1 MTGMTASLLR
11 PAAAEFLRIACAVPG
26 LSAPTPCAGY
36 DVRGLLNHLLYWG
49 PWLIAAGRRSGPP
62 VPLGGE
68 AEAALVTDDWRADLE
83 KQTETLVSVFE
94 TPAAWTGMTSLG
106 SASMPSAVVGAMVL
120 GEFVLHGWD
129 LARASGQQLQCAP
142 EAATAVYES
151 AVAMGDQAR
160 SMGVYGPA
168 VEVAADASPLE
179 RALGAAGRD
188 PGWSRPSAG

>member
-1 MTGMTASLLR
+1 MTASLLR
-11 PAAAEFLRIACAVPG
+11 PAAAEFLRIAAAVPD

-49 PWLIAAGRRSGPP
+49 PWLIAAGRRAAPP
-62 VPLGGE
+62 APGGGE
-68 AEAALVTDDWRADLE
+68 TEAALVTDDWLADLS

-94 TPAAWTGMTSLG
+94 PPAAWTGTTSLG

-129 LARASGQQLQCAP
+129 LARASGQSCVFAP

-160 SMGVYGPA
+160 SMGVYGP
-168 VEVAADASPLE
+168 EVAVSGDASALE

-188 PGWSRPSAG
+188 PGWSPSAG

>member
-1 MTGMTASLLR
+1 MTAELLR
-11 PAAAEFLRIACAVPG
+11 PAADEFLRIAGAVHD
-26 LSAPTPCAGY
+26 LTAPTPCAGY

-49 PWLIAAGRRSGPP
+49 PWLIAAGRRSAAPS
-62 VPLGGE
+62 PLGGE
-68 AEAALVTDDWRADLE
+68 ADAALVTDGWRADLE
-83 KQTETLVSVFE
+83 KQTETLVEVFE
-94 TPAAWTGMTSLG
+94 SPSAWTGTTALG
-106 SASMPSAVVGAMVL
+106 SASLPAAVVGVMVL

-129 LARASGQQLQCAP
+129 LARASGQELHCAP

-168 VEVAADASPLE
+168 VAVAADASPLE

-188 PGWSRPSAG
+188 PGWSCPQEG

>member
-1 MTGMTASLLR
+1 MTAALMR
-11 PAAAEFLRIACAVPG
+11 PAAAEFLRIATEVPD

-36 DVRGLLNHLLYWG
+36 DVRGLINHLLYWG
-49 PWLIAAGRRSGPP
+49 PWLIAAGRRLDPP
-62 VPLGGE
+62 APLTGE
-68 AEAALVTDDWRADLE
+68 VEAALVKDDWRADLE

-94 TPAAWTGMTSLG
+94 EPSAWTGTTSLG
-106 SASMPSAVVGAMVL
+106 SAPMPASVVGSMVL

-129 LARASGQQLQCAP
+129 LARASGAKCAYAP

-160 SMGVYGPA
+160 SMGVYGP
-168 VEVAADASPLE
+168 EVAVGAGASPLE

-188 PGWSRPSAG
+188 PGWTA